1 MLILMCKSKIRGAT
15 VTRRNLY
22 YEGSITLDRAYLE
35 KAGILPGEMV
45 YVLNLN
51 NGARILTYAITGRRG
66 SGTVCINGAAA
77 RYFEVGDPIII
88 LSLALMEPAEAKKNP
103 TRVVTVSPKHARQT

>member
-1 MLILMCKSKIRGAT
+1 MQIILCKSKIRGAT

-22 YEGSITLDRAYLE
+22 YEGSITLDKNYIE

-51 NGARILTYAITGRRG
+51 NGARVFTYVIAGRRG

-77 RYFEVGDPIII
+77 RLFEVGDPVII
-88 LSLALMEPAEAKKNP
+88 LSLALIEPAQAKHYSMK
-103 TRVVTVSPKHARQT
+103 VVTIKNKHASTR

>member
-1 MLILMCKSKIRGAT
+1 MLVLMCKSKIRGAV

-22 YEGSITLDRAYLE
+22 YEGSITLDRSYIE
-35 KAGILPGEMV
+35 KAGIVPGEMV
-45 YVLNLN
+45 YVLNIN
-51 NGARILTYAITGRRG
+51 NGARVLTYVIPGRAG

-88 LSLALMEPAEAKKNP
+88 LSLGFMEEKEASRHHLKVI
-103 TRVVTVSPKHARQT
+103 TVTCKHARKK